1 MNVKEKTKA
10 GQRAKRGTQLALG
23 GPHPPQPH
31 PRRKAKFPLHTPTS
45 TTHQGSLELQEGA
58 PSGFLLGPWGSREAV
73 GAVCSPAVPQWA
85 ERRGRL
91 HDSPPPAPRLGS
103 WLISQR
109 QPAPP
114 ETI

>member
-58 PSGFLLGPWGSREAV
+58 KHASCPPCTSVLVHSYSDLRSRE
-73 GAVCSPAVPQWA
+73 
-85 ERRGRL
+85 
-91 HDSPPPAPRLGS
+91 D
-103 WLISQR
+103 QR
-109 QPAPP
+109 S
-114 ETI
+114 